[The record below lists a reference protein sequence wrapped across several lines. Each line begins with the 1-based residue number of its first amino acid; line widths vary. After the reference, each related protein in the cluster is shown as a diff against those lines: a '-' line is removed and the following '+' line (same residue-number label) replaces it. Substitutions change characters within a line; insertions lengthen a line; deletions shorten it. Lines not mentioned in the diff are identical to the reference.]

1 MISFDS
7 YGLESGLHKLSV
19 FDTLFVDGHRSLM
32 IHPPSL
38 PELRGILDFFFGGV
52 DLAFLLIIKKY
63 LHVIENEEL
72 KYPCMFLTNP
82 DPKLLTSNDRGSFF

>member
-1 MISFDS
+1 MRPAEEAFIPRDTYQS
-7 YGLESGLHKLSV
+7 LEE
-19 FDTLFVDGHRSLM
+19 FWN
-32 IHPPSL
+32 
-38 PELRGILDFFFGGV
+38 FFWGV